1 MPMKAS
7 AVEAKPDA
15 RTVPSAAATFNSAVH
30 HRPRCSAPSTATIDL
45 TAINHNLAQVRDLVG
60 DRKVLMA
67 VKGDAYGHGAVQVAR
82 HVQQTGA
89 ADWLG
94 VATVAEAQELVEA
107 GVRLPILK
115 FSPADP
121 GNLETAILYGV
132 RLTVVD
138 ERTVRQAN
146 EVAQAMGRCANV
158 HVAIDTGMGRIGLQP
173 EHLADVV
180 AAVDRADHLRLE
192 GVFTHLP
199 VSDAPDGREFTAAE
213 IAHFVDTV
221 QMVEA
226 RRGHIP
232 VVHMANS
239 GAIIGQSLGP
249 TTMVRAGIM
258 SYGYSP
264 NPVMGS
270 LGLQPALSWTSHI
283 SFLKQVDPGQ
293 TVGYGRTWTARRRTT
308 IATVPVGYADGYS
321 RRLSNRGHVLIGGEF
336 RPVVGRVCM
345 DQLMVDLG
353 PSSTARVGDDVVLL
367 GEQAGHTITADD
379 LAEQLD
385 TISYEITC
393 DIGKR
398 VDRRW
403 VS

>member
-1 MPMKAS
+1 
-7 AVEAKPDA
+7 
-15 RTVPSAAATFNSAVH
+15 
-30 HRPRCSAPSTATIDL
+30 
-45 TAINHNLAQVRDLVG
+45 
-60 DRKVLMA
+60 
-67 VKGDAYGHGAVQVAR
+67 
-82 HVQQTGA
+82 
-89 ADWLG
+89 
-94 VATVAEAQELVEA
+94 
-107 GVRLPILK
+107 
-115 FSPADP
+115 
-121 GNLETAILYGV
+121 
-132 RLTVVD
+132 
-138 ERTVRQAN
+138 
-146 EVAQAMGRCANV
+146 
-158 HVAIDTGMGRIGLQP
+158 
-173 EHLADVV
+173 
-180 AAVDRADHLRLE
+180 
-192 GVFTHLP
+192 
-199 VSDAPDGREFTAAE
+199 
-213 IAHFVDTV
+213 
-221 QMVEA
+221 MVEA

-258 SYGYSP
+258 SYGYNP
-264 NPVMGS
+264 NPAMGS
-270 LGLQPALSWTSHI
+270 LGLRPALSWTSHI